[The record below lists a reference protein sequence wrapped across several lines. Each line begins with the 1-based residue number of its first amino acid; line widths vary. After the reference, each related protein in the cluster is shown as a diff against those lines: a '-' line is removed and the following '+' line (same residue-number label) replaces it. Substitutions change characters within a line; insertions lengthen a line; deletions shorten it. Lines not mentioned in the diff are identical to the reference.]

1 MNIQI
6 FGSSKCFDTK
16 KAERWFKERRVK
28 YQYIDLPKKGFSA
41 GEYRAVRQKLGY
53 EDLVNTKCRA
63 YQEEYMDYITREAA
77 EEKLALCPEL
87 VRTPVVRSGKEVT
100 VGYCPEVWKTWE

>member
-41 GEYRAVRQKLGY
+41 GEYRAVRQRLDY
-53 EDLVNTKCRA
+53 EQLVNTKSKA
-63 YQEEYMDYITREAA
+63 YQDLYMAYITREAA
-77 EEKLALCPEL
+77 EEKLFDTPQLFLTPI
-87 VRTPVVRSGKEVT
+87 VRNGKQVT
-100 VGYCPEVWKTWE
+100 VGYCPEVWESWE